1 MLGEGGPGPKEG
13 SQEKGDGSQGQGTG
27 WMGERVESE
36 QKHWEKLKGMEVH
49 GNIRT
54 SSTSKR
60 NLSFLSGNSRACT
73 SN

>member
-1 MLGEGGPGPKEG
+1 MGRGPK
-13 SQEKGDGSQGQGTG
+13 KGVKKKEMGAKGRGQDG
-27 WMGERVESE
+27 WGETVESE
-36 QKHWEKLKGMEVH
+36 QRRWEKLKGMEVH

-73 SN
+73 RN